1 MVLPSFLSEY
11 SFIVHSAIGN
21 YVQYKYAEEQF
32 DQHASAPFTLP
43 SKGGLPT
50 SKICVFLAVS
60 RVKASMIIFNY
71 QSTGLNVPL

>member
-11 SFIVHSAIGN
+11 SFIVHSSIGN

-32 DQHASAPFTLP
+32 DQHASALYQP

-71 QSTGLNVPL
+71 HSTGLNVPL

>member
-1 MVLPSFLSEY
+1 MCNISMQKSNSTSMQVHLSLY
-11 SFIVHSAIGN
+11 
-21 YVQYKYAEEQF
+21 Q
-32 DQHASAPFTLP
+32 P

-71 QSTGLNVPL
+71 HSTGLNVPL